1 MKQQV
6 FKAGVILI
14 ALVGHG
20 CAGGTMLKVG
30 EPARP
35 LVDGKGQ
42 PARGQA
48 GEPISLEQ
56 LYTRGPVMLV
66 FLRGFG

>member
-1 MKQQV
+1 
-6 FKAGVILI
+6 
-14 ALVGHG
+14 
-20 CAGGTMLKVG
+20 MLKVG

>member
-1 MKQQV
+1 M
-6 FKAGVILI
+6 I
-14 ALVGHG
+14 
-20 CAGGTMLKVG
+20 KVG

-35 LVDGKGQ
+35 LVDGKRQ
-42 PARGQA
+42 PARGLA

-56 LYTRGPVMLV
+56 LYAKGPVMLV